1 MMERKKT
8 KHIDSVV
15 SGLLQRLEAHKVK
28 KANAVREAWREAV
41 SKKALGHTQPVS
53 FKNNVIMVIV
63 ENSSWLYELTMEKK
77 EILKKFNKKYSGRKK
92 ARDIRF
98 RVGKIELNI

>member
-1 MMERKKT
+1 MERKKT

-15 SGLLQRLEAHKVK
+15 SGLLHKLESQKIK
-28 KANAVREAWREAV
+28 KASAVREAWKEAV

-77 EILKKFNKKYSGRKK
+77 EILKRFNEKYSGRKK
-92 ARDIRF
+92 AQDIRF
-98 RVGKIELNI
+98 RVGKIDLSL